1 MIRTTLLAATALTL
15 AVPAL
20 AAETASTPVAAGIS
34 GAGISGLG
42 IRNIGSAAMS
52 GRIAAIAAR
61 VEDDG
66 KITIFVGAASGGVWK
81 SEDGGTNFAP
91 KFDKQPVQSIGA
103 VALDPTNKRNVWVG
117 TGESWTRNSVSVGNG
132 VYKSTDG
139 GDNWTHMGLPKVER
153 ITKIVVHPSDGN
165 IVYVCA
171 PGALWSD
178 SPDRGLY
185 KTTDGGATWTQILKG
200 PNLSTGCSGIS
211 LDPSN
216 PDRIL
221 AGLWDFRRTGWGFR
235 SGGDGPEARSGSAM
249 LASDDGGKTWA
260 KLDSGTATGLP
271 AGPWGRIEV
280 VHAPSQPNRVYAVIE
295 NVNTALYVSDDGGRT
310 WEARDRSRNMVWRPF
325 YFQKLVVDPTNAD
338 RLFKM
343 NLRVIVSEDGGK
355 SFSDTAGGS
364 HADWHDVW
372 VNPKNPKQV
381 VGADDGGLWL
391 SHDGGNKWW
400 HARNLPISQFYHVAI
415 DDRDP
420 YQVYGG
426 LQDNSSW
433 VGDSEYPGGI
443 TNNRWENLYGG
454 DGFWVL
460 PDPTDPNYVYA
471 EYQGGNI
478 ALINRKT
485 LEQKAIQPK
494 PGYKEKLR
502 FNWNTPMA
510 LSPNEKGT
518 LYLGAQYLFR
528 TRDRGTTWDRIS
540 PDLTTNNPARQQ
552 QEKSG
557 GITVDNSSAE
567 MHTTI
572 YSISESPK
580 AAGTIWVGTDDGNVQ
595 VTKNGGTTWTNV
607 TKALKLGR
615 DNWISWVEAS
625 QHDANT
631 AYVAVDRHVWGD
643 MTPHLFV
650 TRDGGRSFTRIAGP
664 ATQKDSS
671 GGIRGYAHVIKE
683 DRVDP
688 RILYA
693 GTEFGL
699 FVSRDAGATW
709 EEFRPGNFPAV
720 AVRDLVQ
727 SKKGDDLVLATHG
740 RGIWI
745 IDDVSPLRSLS
756 PTVTASS
763 VTLIA
768 SAPVEQRIQGNGGWS
783 EGDAMFNG
791 ENPPSG
797 AVITYYQKARHV
809 IGRMKLEIIGPDG
822 KLVEELPT
830 SKRKGLNRVVWSMRT
845 TPPVVPPAAS
855 IAGNSV
861 VGQRV
866 LPGQYKVRLTK
877 AGEVTEVPLTLVRD
891 ARATFSDADR
901 QAQYDAAERVK
912 GLFRRMTGLTFGLIG
927 VARDARKAGADP
939 AATPAAKQ
947 AALALADKADT
958 LRKQVVATTE
968 GGAITGEERLREN
981 MDSAYGQ
988 IISTEGRPPAYAIAR
1003 VDALE
1008 RELKEVE
1015 DAFAAL
1021 RATKAA
1027 ALNVDLARAGIAPIS
1042 LADVTVDMAPTG
1054 GQLTALGRGMV
1065 GLRYFGDFRSL
1076 AFPSKKK

>member
-1 MIRTTLLAATALTL
+1 MMIRNLLLAATALTL
-15 AVPAL
+15 ALPA
-20 AAETASTPVAAGIS
+20 AAADSAATAAS
-34 GAGISGLG
+34 AGISGLG

-52 GRIAAIAAR
+52 GRIAALAAR

-66 KITIFVGAASGGVWK
+66 KVTIFVGAASGGVWK
-81 SEDGGTNFAP
+81 SEDGGTSFVP
-91 KFDKQPVQSIGA
+91 KFDRQPVQSIGA
-103 VALDPTNKRNVWVG
+103 VALDPGNKQVVWVG

-132 VYKSTDG
+132 VYRSTDG
-139 GDNWTHMGLPKVER
+139 GDNWTHMGLPAVER
-153 ITKIVVHPSDGN
+153 ITKIIVHPTNGD

-171 PGALWSD
+171 PGPLWSD
-178 SPDRGLY
+178 SADRGLY
-185 KTTDGGATWTQILKG
+185 KTSDGGKSWTQILKG
-200 PNLSTGCSGIS
+200 PNLSTGCSGVS

-235 SGGDGPEARSGSAM
+235 SGGDGPDAPSGSAM
-249 LASDDGGKTWA
+249 LVSNDGGKSWTA
-260 KLDSGTATGLP
+260 LDASASKGLP
-271 AGPWGRIEV
+271 KGPWGRIEV
-280 VHAPSQPNRVYAVIE
+280 VHAPSNPKRVYAVIE
-295 NVNTALYVSDDGGRT
+295 HVKTALYVSDDGGQT
-310 WEARDRSRNMVWRPF
+310 WEERDRSRNMVWRPF

-343 NLRVIVSEDGGK
+343 NLRVIVSDNGGR

-372 VNPKNPKQV
+372 VNPKNPSHLI
-381 VGADDGGLWL
+381 GADDGGMWI
-391 SHDGGNKWW
+391 SHDGGSKWW

-415 DDRDP
+415 DDKDP

-460 PDPTDPNYVYA
+460 PDPTSPDHVYA

-478 ALINRKT
+478 AWINRRT

-502 FNWNTPMA
+502 FNWNAPMA
-510 LSPNEKGT
+510 LSPHDKSV
-518 LYLGAQYLFR
+518 LYLGSQYLHR
-528 TRDRGTTWDRIS
+528 TRDHGNTWERIS

-567 MHTTI
+567 MHTTV

-580 AAGTIWVGTDDGNVQ
+580 AAGTIWIGTDDGNVQ
-595 VTKNGGTTWTNV
+595 LTRNGGTSWTNV
-607 TKALKLGR
+607 TRALKLGP

-643 MTPHLFV
+643 MAPHLFV
-650 TRDGGRSFTRIAGP
+650 TRDGGRSFARIAGP
-664 ATQKDSS
+664 GTA
-671 GGIRGYAHVIKE
+671 GIRGYAHVIKE

-688 RILYA
+688 RLLYA

-699 FVSRDAGATW
+699 FVSRDGGDSW

-740 RGIWI
+740 RGIWV
-745 IDDVSPLRSLS
+745 IDDVSPLRSLT
-756 PTVTASS
+756 PAVTASN

-783 EGDAMFNG
+783 EGDAMFSG
-791 ENPPSG
+791 ENPPGG

-830 SKRKGLNRVVWSMRT
+830 AKRKGLNRVVWSMRT
-845 TPPVVPPAAS
+845 RPPVVPPAAS
-855 IAGNSV
+855 IAGNSL

-877 AGEVTEVPLTLVRD
+877 AGEVTEAPLTVVSD
-891 ARATFSDADR
+891 ARASFTPEDR
-901 QAQYDAAERVK
+901 KAQYDAAERVK
-912 GLFRRMTGLTFGLIG
+912 GLFQRMTGLTFGLIG
-927 VARDARKAGADP
+927 LGREADRAAADP
-939 AATPAAKQ
+939 KATPAAKA
-947 AALALADKADT
+947 AALALGAKADE
-958 LRKQVVATTE
+958 LRKLVVATTE
-968 GGAITGEERLREN
+968 GGAITGEERLREH

-1021 RATKAA
+1021 KTSKAA
-1027 ALNVDLARAGIAPIS
+1027 ALNDALARDGVAPVS
-1042 LADVTVDMAPTG
+1042 LADVKVDMVPTG
-1054 GQLTALGRGMV
+1054 GQLMALGRGLV
-1065 GLRYFGDFRSL
+1065 GTRYLGDFGAL
-1076 AFPSKKK
+1076 AVRRKR

>member
-1 MIRTTLLAATALTL
+1 MIRSILLAATALTL
-15 AVPAL
+15 ALPAQ
-20 AAETASTPVAAGIS
+20 AADTATPVT
-34 GAGISGLG
+34 AGISGLG

-52 GRIAAIAAR
+52 GRIAALAAR

-66 KITIFVGAASGGVWK
+66 KVTVFVGAASGGVWK

-103 VALDPTNKRNVWVG
+103 LALDPTNKRTVWVG

-139 GDNWTHMGLPKVER
+139 GDNWTHMGLPGVER
-153 ITKIVVHPSDGN
+153 ITKIVVHPTNGD

-178 SPDRGLY
+178 SADRGLY
-185 KTTDGGATWTQILKG
+185 KTSDGGKTWTQILKG
-200 PNLSTGCSGIS
+200 ANLSTGCSGVS

-216 PDRIL
+216 PERIL
-221 AGLWDFRRTGWGFR
+221 AGTWDFRRKGWSFR
-235 SGGDGPEARSGSAM
+235 SGGEGPDAPSGSAM
-249 LASDDGGKTWA
+249 LASDDGGKTWT
-260 KLDSGTATGLP
+260 KLDAANTKGLP
-271 AGPWGRIEV
+271 KGPWGRIEV

-295 NVNTALYVSDDGGRT
+295 HQQTALYVSEDGGKS

-343 NLRVIVSEDGGK
+343 NLRVIVSDDAGK
-355 SFSDTAGGS
+355 SFSDSAGGS

-372 VNPKNPKQV
+372 VNPKNPKHLI
-381 VGADDGGLWL
+381 GADDGGMWI
-391 SHDGGNKWW
+391 SYDGGSKWW

-443 TNNRWENLYGG
+443 SNHRWENLYGG

-460 PDPTDPNYVYA
+460 PDPASPDHVYA

-478 ALINRKT
+478 AWINRKT

-510 LSPNEKGT
+510 LSPHDT
-518 LYLGAQYLFR
+518 SVLYLGSQYLHR
-528 TRDRGTTWDRIS
+528 TRDHGTTWDRIS
-540 PDLTTNNPARQQ
+540 PDLTTNNPAKQQ

-595 VTKNGGTTWTNV
+595 VTKDGGGTWTNV
-607 TKALKLGR
+607 TKALKLGP

-643 MTPHLFV
+643 LAPHIFV
-650 TRDGGRSFTRIAGP
+650 TRDGGKSFARIAGP
-664 ATQKDSS
+664 ATTAL
-671 GGIRGYAHVIKE
+671 RGYAHVIKE

-688 RILYA
+688 KLLYA

-699 FVSRDAGATW
+699 FVSRDTGATW

-720 AVRDLVQ
+720 AVRDVVQ

-740 RGIWI
+740 RGIWV
-745 IDDVSPLRSLS
+745 IDDVSPLRVLT
-756 PTVTASS
+756 PAVTASN

-783 EGDAMFNG
+783 EGDANFVG
-791 ENPPSG
+791 DNPADG
-797 AVITYYQKARHV
+797 AVITYFQKARHV
-809 IGRMKLEIIGPDG
+809 VGRMKLEIIGPDG
-822 KLVEELPT
+822 AVVEELPT
-830 SKRKGLNRVVWSMRT
+830 SKRKGLNRIVWAMRT
-845 TPPVVPPAAS
+845 KPPLTPPAAS
-855 IAGNSV
+855 LAGNSLL
-861 VGQRV
+861 GQRV

-877 AGEVTEVPLTLVRD
+877 AGEVTEVPLTVTPD
-891 ARATFSDADR
+891 ARATYAVADR
-901 QAQYDAAERVK
+901 AAQYEAAERVK
-912 GLFRRMTGLTFGLIG
+912 TLFRRMTGLTFGL
-927 VARDARKAGADP
+927 VAMKQGAEKAAADP
-939 AATPAAKQ
+939 AATPAAKATAQ
-947 AALALADKADT
+947 ALAGKADA

-981 MDSAYGQ
+981 MDAAYGQ
-988 IISTEGRPPAYAIAR
+988 IISTEGRPPAYAVAR

-1021 RATKAA
+1021 KATKAA
-1027 ALNVDLARAGIAPIS
+1027 ALNADLARTGIAPIS
-1042 LADVTVDMAPTG
+1042 LAEVKVDMVATG
-1054 GQLTALGRGMV
+1054 GQLTALGRGLV
-1065 GLRYFGDFRSL
+1065 GLRYFGDMRGL
-1076 AFPSKKK
+1076 ATPTKKK

>member
-1 MIRTTLLAATALTL
+1 MTRIALLAGSALSL
-15 AVPAL
+15 AL
-20 AAETASTPVAAGIS
+20 ALPAAAQTAAAPAS
-34 GAGISGLG
+34 AGISGLG

-52 GRIAAIAAR
+52 GRIAALAAR
-61 VEDDG
+61 VEEDG
-66 KITIFVGAASGGVWK
+66 KLTIFVGAASGGVWK
-81 SEDGGTNFAP
+81 SEDGGTSFTP

-103 VALDPTNKRNVWVG
+103 VALDPTNKRTVWVG
-117 TGESWTRNSVSVGNG
+117 TGERWTRNSVSVGNG
-132 VYKSTDG
+132 IYKSTDG
-139 GDNWTHMGLPKVER
+139 GDNWTHMGLPNSER
-153 ITKIVVHPSDGN
+153 IAEIVVHPTNGD
-165 IVYVCA
+165 IVYACVA
-171 PGALWSD
+171 GALWSD
-178 SPDRGLY
+178 SAERGVY
-185 KTTDGGATWTQILKG
+185 KTTDGGKTWAHVLRA
-200 PNLSTGCSGIS
+200 PNASTGCASLS
-211 LDPSN
+211 LDPAN
-216 PDRIL
+216 PERLIV
-221 AGLWDFRRTGWGFR
+221 GLWDFRRKGWSFR
-235 SGGDGPEARSGSAM
+235 SGGDGPDAPSGSALM
-249 LASDDGGKTWA
+249 ASDSGGARWL
-260 KLDSGTATGLP
+260 KLDSANTKGLP
-271 AGPWGRIEV
+271 KGPWGRVEV
-280 VHAPSQPNRVYAVIE
+280 VHAPSNPKRVYVFIE
-295 NVNTALYVSDDGGRT
+295 HARSALYVSDDGGLSF
-310 WEARDRSRNMVWRPF
+310 EERDRSRNMVWRPF
-325 YFQKLVVDPTNAD
+325 YFAKMVVDPTNAD
-338 RLFKM
+338 RVFKM
-343 NLRVIVSEDGGK
+343 NLRVIVSDNAGR

-372 VNPKNPKQV
+372 VNPKNPSHLI
-381 VGADDGGLWL
+381 GADDGGMWI
-391 SHDGGNKWW
+391 SYDGGSKWW
-400 HARNLPISQFYHVAI
+400 HSRNLPISQFYHVAI
-415 DDRDP
+415 DDKDP

-460 PDPTDPNYVYA
+460 PDPTSPDHVYA

-494 PGYKEKLR
+494 AGYKEKLR

-518 LYLGAQYLFR
+518 LYLGSQYLFR

-540 PDLTTNNPARQQ
+540 PDLTTNNPAKQQ

-595 VTKNGGTTWTNV
+595 VTRDGGGNWTNV
-607 TKALKLGR
+607 TKALKLGTE
-615 DNWISWVEAS
+615 NWISWVEAS

-643 MTPHLFV
+643 MAPHLFV
-650 TRDGGRSFTRIAGP
+650 TRDGGKSFTRLAGP
-664 ATQKDSS
+664 ATA
-671 GGIRGYAHVIKE
+671 GIRGYAHVVRE

-688 RILYA
+688 KILYA

-699 FVSRDAGATW
+699 FVSRDAGASW

-720 AVRDLVQ
+720 AVRDIAQ

-740 RGIWI
+740 RGIWV
-745 IDDVSPLRSLS
+745 IDDVSPLRALS
-756 PTVTASS
+756 PQVAASN

-809 IGRMKLEIIGPDG
+809 IGRMKLEVIGPDG
-822 KLVEELPT
+822 AVAEELPT
-830 SKRKGLNRVVWSMRT
+830 AKRKGLNRVVWSMRT
-845 TPPVVPPAAS
+845 KPPVVPPAAS
-855 IAGNSV
+855 IAGNSI

-877 AGEVTEVPLTLVRD
+877 AGEVTEAPLTIVSD
-891 ARATFSDADR
+891 ARATFTAEDR
-901 QAQYDAAERVK
+901 KAQYAAAERVK
-912 GLFRRMTGLTFGLIG
+912 GLFQRMTVLTFGLVG
-927 VARDARKAGADP
+927 LKRDAEKTAADP
-939 AATPAAKQ
+939 AASPAVKK
-947 AALALADKADT
+947 AAQELAMKADD

-988 IISTEGRPPAYAIAR
+988 IISTEGRPPAYALAR
-1003 VDALE
+1003 VEALE
-1008 RELKEVE
+1008 KELKEVE

-1021 RATKAA
+1021 KATKAA
-1027 ALNVDLARAGIAPIS
+1027 ALNNTLARSGLAPIS
-1042 LADVTVDMAPTG
+1042 LAALKVDMVPTG
-1054 GQLTALGRGMV
+1054 GQMTALGRGLV
-1065 GLRYFGDFRSL
+1065 GLRFFGDMRSL
-1076 AFPSKKK
+1076 AFPTKKK

>member
-1 MIRTTLLAATALTL
+1 MTRISFLAGTALALSFAAPLLAATTPAAPAP
-15 AVPAL
+15 AV
-20 AAETASTPVAAGIS
+20 
-34 GAGISGLG
+34 AGISGLG
-42 IRNIGSAAMS
+42 IRNIGAAEMS
-52 GRIAAIAAR
+52 GRIASIAAR
-61 VEDDG
+61 AEDDG
-66 KITIFVGAASGGVWK
+66 KVTIFVGAASGGVWK
-81 SEDGGTNFAP
+81 SEDGGTTFSP

-103 VALDPTNKRNVWVG
+103 VALDPTNKRTVWVG
-117 TGESWTRNSVSVGNG
+117 TGEGWTRNSVSIGNG

-139 GDNWTHMGLPKVER
+139 GDNWTHMGLPNVER
-153 ITKIVVHPSDGN
+153 VTKIVVHPTNGD

-185 KTTDGGATWTQILKG
+185 KTTDGGKTWTQILKG
-200 PNLSTGCSGIS
+200 ANLSTGCSGVS

-221 AGLWDFRRTGWGFR
+221 AGLWDFRRKGWTFR
-235 SGGDGPEARSGSAM
+235 SGGDGPDAPSGSAM
-249 LASDDGGKTWA
+249 LASNDGGKTWTA
-260 KLDSGTATGLP
+260 LDAASSKGLP
-271 AGPWGRIEV
+271 KGPWGRIEV
-280 VHAPSQPNRVYAVIE
+280 VHAPSKPNRVYAVIE
-295 NVNTALYVSDDGGRT
+295 HAKTALYVSDDGGKT
-310 WEARDRSRNMVWRPF
+310 WEERDRSRNMVWRPF

-343 NLRVIVSEDGGK
+343 NLRVIVSDDAGK
-355 SFSDTAGGS
+355 SFSDSAGNS

-372 VNPKNPKQV
+372 VNPKNPKHLI
-381 VGADDGGLWL
+381 GADDGGLWI
-391 SHDGGNKWW
+391 SYDGGSKWW
-400 HARNLPISQFYHVAI
+400 HGMNLPISQFYHVAI
-415 DDRDP
+415 DDKDP

-433 VGDSEYPGGI
+433 VGDSDYPGGI
-443 TNNRWENLYGG
+443 TNSRWENLYGG

-460 PDPTDPNYVYA
+460 PDPANPDHVYA

-478 ALINRKT
+478 AWINRKT

-510 LSPNEKGT
+510 LSPHEKGT
-518 LYLGAQYLFR
+518 LYLGSQYLHR
-528 TRDRGTTWDRIS
+528 TRDQGTTWERIS
-540 PDLTTNNPARQQ
+540 PDLTTNNPAKQQ

-595 VTKNGGTTWTNV
+595 VTRDSGKTWANV
-607 TKALKLGR
+607 TKGLKLGA

-631 AYVAVDRHVWGD
+631 AFVTVDRHVFGD
-643 MTPHLFV
+643 MAPHLFV
-650 TRDGGRSFTRIAGP
+650 TRDGGKSFTRLAGP
-664 ATQKDSS
+664 ATA
-671 GGIRGYAHVIKE
+671 GVRGYAHVIKE

-688 RILYA
+688 SILYL

-699 FVSRDAGATW
+699 FISRDAGASW

-720 AVRDLVQ
+720 AVRDIAQ

-740 RGIWI
+740 RGIWV
-745 IDDVSPLRSLS
+745 IDDVSPLRALK
-756 PTVTASS
+756 PNVTAST

-768 SAPVEQRIQGNGGWS
+768 SAPVEQRIEGRGGWS
-783 EGDAMFNG
+783 AGDAMYSG
-791 ENPPSG
+791 ENPADG

-822 KLVEELPT
+822 KVVEELPT
-830 SKRKGLNRVVWSMRT
+830 AKRKGLNRVVWSMRT
-845 TPPVVPPAAS
+845 KPPLVPPAAS

-866 LPGQYKVRLTK
+866 LPGEYKVRLTK
-877 AGEVTEVPLTLVRD
+877 AGEVTEAPLTLVAD
-891 ARATFSDADR
+891 SRASFSAEDR
-901 QAQYDAAERVK
+901 RAQYDAAERVK
-912 GLFRRMTGLTFGLIG
+912 GLFRRMTVLTFGLIG
-927 VARDARKAGADP
+927 LARDANIAANDAK
-939 AATPAAKQ
+939 ATPAART
-947 AALALADKADT
+947 AALSLAQKADD
-958 LRKQVVATTE
+958 LRKLVVATTE

-981 MDSAYGQ
+981 MDAAYGQ
-988 IISTEGRPPAYAIAR
+988 IISTEGRPPAYAVAR

-1008 RELKEVE
+1008 KELKEVE

-1021 RATKAA
+1021 KATKAA
-1027 ALNVDLARAGIAPIS
+1027 ALNAELQMAGIAPIS
-1042 LADVTVDMAPTG
+1042 LAAVNVDLVPTG
-1054 GQLTALGRGMV
+1054 GQMTALGRGLV
-1065 GLRYFGDFRSL
+1065 GGRYFGDFRSL
-1076 AFPSKKK
+1076 AFPRKKR